1 MEKTMRLLLVDD
13 EEETRR
19 IYAEFL
25 REGGFEVV
33 EASNGLEGFEIINAK
48 APDIIL
54 TGIIMPK
61 MDGFTLVE
69 NLRKNM
75 ATASIPIV
83 FLSHLGRKEDEERA
97 AELKVN
103 DFIVRDTTSPREV
116 IARLRALLSSTQY
129 ILGIESTSYDGQKFA
144 REMGLHPEFLCSTG
158 QGQRYVLRVK
168 QKHSS
173 EKHFDAELIC
183 V

>member
-1 MEKTMRLLLVDD
+1 MEKAMHLLLADD
-13 EEETRR
+13 DEETRR

-25 REGGFEVV
+25 RDGGFRVI
-33 EASNGLEGFEIINAK
+33 EASNGLEALELINK
-48 APDIIL
+48 EAPDIIL

-75 ATASIPIV
+75 ATARIPVV

-97 AELKVN
+97 NELKVN
-103 DFIVRDTTSPREV
+103 DFIVRDTTTPREV
-116 IARLRALLSSTQY
+116 LARLKSQLSATQY
-129 ILGIESTSYDGQKFA
+129 ILGIESTTHDGQKFA
-144 REMGLHPEFLCSTG
+144 RDMGLHPDFVSSTG
-158 QGQRYVLRVK
+158 DGQRYVLRVK
-168 QKHSS
+168 QKNPG
-173 EKHFDAELIC
+173 EKHFDAELIS